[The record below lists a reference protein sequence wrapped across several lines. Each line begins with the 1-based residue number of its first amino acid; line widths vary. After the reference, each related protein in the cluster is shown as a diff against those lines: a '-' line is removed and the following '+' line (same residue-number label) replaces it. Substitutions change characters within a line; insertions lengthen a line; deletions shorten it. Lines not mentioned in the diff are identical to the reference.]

1 MWPALFQA
9 EAVRVKASNATHSAI
24 EKRFI
29 IMSTMES
36 MKVVII
42 LPTYNESGNIAALL
56 TRLGGEFRRL
66 RHDMHILVVDDNSPD
81 GTADIVRAAM
91 QGMSNLHLIT
101 GQKAGLGA
109 AYIRGMRHALDELNA
124 DVVFEMDADF
134 SHDPADVPRLLA
146 ALEDSADFVIGSRHV
161 KGGSIPAEWSLLRKL
176 NSAGGNGVA
185 RYIAGLYG
193 FRDCTAGFR
202 AIRASI
208 LRQIDFTALRVKGYA
223 FQVALLHQAVT
234 LGAVVKE
241 VPVHFVDRKQ
251 GQSKLGLADI
261 VEFVLNAWWIRMRAL
276 RTFLR
281 FAVVGASGSVVN
293 LGMFSAGWH
302 AGLNKYVASAV
313 AVEVSIIWN
322 FLLNNYWTF
331 KDRKTRDKTRIKGL
345 KYNLVSLATLGVSFA
360 TFSLLTVLV
369 PRLPPEID
377 QLAGIAPA
385 VLVNYFLNSYWTFRS
400 HADGAPLAENDGK
413 PASPAVGSAG
423 HLDRRVV

>member
-1 MWPALFQA
+1 
-9 EAVRVKASNATHSAI
+9 
-24 EKRFI
+24 
-29 IMSTMES
+29 

-42 LPTYNESGNIAALL
+42 LPTYNERGNIAALL
-56 TRLGGEFRRL
+56 ASLNGEFGRL
-66 RHDMHILVVDDNSPD
+66 QHEMHILVVDDNSPD

-91 QGMSNLHLIT
+91 QEMSHLHLIT

-109 AYIRGMRHALDELNA
+109 AYIRGMRHALDELQA

-134 SHDPADVPRLLA
+134 SHAPADVPRLLA
-146 ALEDSADFVIGSRHV
+146 ALENSADFVIGSRHV
-161 KGGSIPAEWSLLRKL
+161 KGGSIPAEWSVWRKL
-176 NSAGGNGVA
+176 NSAGGNWVA

-193 FRDCTAGFR
+193 IRDCTAGFR
-202 AIRASI
+202 AIRASV
-208 LRQIDFTALRVKGYA
+208 LRQIDFSSLRVKGYA

-234 LGAVVKE
+234 LGAVVQE

-261 VEFVLNAWWIRMRAL
+261 TEFVLNAWWIRMRAL

-281 FAVVGASGSVVN
+281 FALVGASGTAVN
-293 LGMFSAGWH
+293 LGAFSAGLH
-302 AGLNKYVASAV
+302 TGLNKYVASAV
-313 AVEVSIIWN
+313 AIEVSIVWN

-331 KDRKTRDKTRIKGL
+331 KERKTRDRTRIKGL

-360 TFSLLTVLV
+360 TFSLMSVLL
-369 PRLPPEID
+369 PRLSPQID
-377 QLAGIAPA
+377 QLAGIVPA

-400 HADGAPLAENDGK
+400 HTDALPGEHDGEATP
-413 PASPAVGSAG
+413 PVIGSAR

>member
-1 MWPALFQA
+1 MGPDIAG
-9 EAVRVKASNATHSAI
+9 NTH
-24 EKRFI
+24 
-29 IMSTMES
+29 S

-42 LPTYNESGNIAALL
+42 LPTYNECGNIAALL
-56 TRLGGEFRRL
+56 TSLNGEFGRL
-66 RHDMHILVVDDNSPD
+66 QHEMHILVVDDNSPD

-91 QGMSNLHLIT
+91 QEMSHLHLIT

-109 AYIRGMRHALDELNA
+109 AYIRGMRHALDELQA

-134 SHDPADVPRLLA
+134 SHAPADVPRLLA
-146 ALEDSADFVIGSRHV
+146 ALENSADFVIGSRHV
-161 KGGSIPAEWSLLRKL
+161 KGGSIPAEWSVWRKL
-176 NSAGGNGVA
+176 NSAGGNWVA

-193 FRDCTAGFR
+193 IRDCTAGFR

-208 LRQIDFTALRVKGYA
+208 LRQIDFSSLRVKGYA

-234 LGAVVKE
+234 LGAVVQE
-241 VPVHFVDRKQ
+241 VPVHFVDRSR

-261 VEFVLNAWWIRMRAL
+261 TEFVLNAWWIRMRAL

-281 FAVVGASGSVVN
+281 FALVGASGTAVN
-293 LGMFSAGWH
+293 LGAFSVGLH
-302 AGLNKYVASAV
+302 TGLNKYVASAV
-313 AVEVSIIWN
+313 AIEVSIVWN

-331 KDRKTRDKTRIKGL
+331 KERKTRDRTRIKGL

-360 TFSLLTVLV
+360 TFSLMSVLV
-369 PRLPPEID
+369 PRLSPQID
-377 QLAGIAPA
+377 QLAGIVPA

-400 HADGAPLAENDGK
+400 HADPAPLAEHDGEAT
-413 PASPAVGSAG
+413 PPVIGSAR